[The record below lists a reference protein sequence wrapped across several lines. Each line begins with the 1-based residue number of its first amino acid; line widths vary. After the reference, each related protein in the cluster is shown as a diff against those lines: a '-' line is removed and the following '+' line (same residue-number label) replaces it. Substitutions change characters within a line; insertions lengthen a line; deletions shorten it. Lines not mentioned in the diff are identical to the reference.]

1 MFRLLLTFCAHAR
14 TREISKKEDDG
25 LKKKET
31 ERKKRTRKKFERE
44 RKKKEEGKER
54 KEIGLQK
61 GGRSDKEPSE

>member
-1 MFRLLLTFCAHAR
+1 MFRLLLTFCAHVR

-25 LKKKET
+25 LKKKWREKS
-31 ERKKRTRKKFERE
+31 ERGKNSNERE
-44 RKKKEEGKER
+44 KKKEEGKER

>member
-1 MFRLLLTFCAHAR
+1 M
-14 TREISKKEDDG
+14 
-25 LKKKET
+25 